1 MESPEITTAEA
12 KKAPKNYHDTMDES
26 IVKMK
31 MTFGNASL
39 PEIFPV
45 METVGYTAEKVA
57 GMTAELSQ
65 LETLS
70 QGQIKEY
77 ADQDSE
83 QQKFDFKKG
92 EINDLFNKHRK
103 LSRILLK
110 GDIHSWVA
118 LQLDTDNPKAY
129 STWAQLLTN
138 YYAQIAATPALQVKV
153 QNVGITAPVVSAQS
167 QGLLDLQK
175 LKESLKNETA
185 EAQAATDTRNS
196 AFDALYPQY
205 SEYIKYAKILLA
217 GNQALEA
224 IGVKVEIEIRINARF
239 SFSVYP

>member
-1 MESPEITTAEA
+1 MENLEITTPEV
-12 KKAPKNYHDTMDES
+12 KKTSTRHFDTMDES

-31 MTFGNASL
+31 MTFGNANL

-57 GMTAELSQ
+57 GMKAELSQ

-77 ADQDSE
+77 ADQDAE
-83 QQKFDFKKG
+83 QEKFDLKRAA
-92 EINDLFNKHRK
+92 INDVFNKHRS
-103 LSRILLK
+103 LTRVLFK
-110 GDIHSWVA
+110 GDIHAWVS
-118 LQLDTDNPKAY
+118 LQLDTANPKAY
-129 STWAQLLTN
+129 PAWAQLLTN
-138 YYAQIAATPALQVKV
+138 YYAQIAATLALQAKV
-153 QNVGITAPVVSAQS
+153 QTLGITAAAVSAQS
-167 QGLLDLQK
+167 TALLDLQT
-175 LKESLKNETA
+175 LKESLRKETA
-185 EAQAATDTRNS
+185 EAQTATDTRDR

-224 IGVKVEIEIRINARF
+224 IGVKVK
-239 SFSVYP
+239 SK

>member
-12 KKAPKNYHDTMDES
+12 KKAPKNYHDTMDQS

-31 MTFGNASL
+31 LTFGNASL

-65 LETLS
+65 LETLC

-77 ADQDSE
+77 ADQDAE
-83 QQKFDFKKG
+83 QEKFDIKRAA
-92 EINDLFNKHRK
+92 INDTFNKHRS
-103 LSRILLK
+103 LTRVLFK
-110 GDIHSWVA
+110 GDIHAWVS
-118 LQLDTDNPKAY
+118 LQLDTANPKAY
-129 STWAQLLTN
+129 PAWAQLLTN
-138 YYAQIAATPALQVKV
+138 YYAQIAATPALQAKV
-153 QNVGITAPVVSAQS
+153 QTLGITAAAVSAQATA
-167 QGLLDLQK
+167 LLDLQT
-175 LKESLKNETA
+175 LKESLRKETA
-185 EAQAATDTRNS
+185 EAQTATDTRNS
-196 AFDALYPQY
+196 AFDALYPQF

-224 IGVKVEIEIRINARF
+224 IGVKVK
-239 SFSVYP
+239 

>member
-1 MESPEITTAEA
+1 MESPEITTPEA

-31 MTFGNASL
+31 LTLGNALL
-39 PEIFPV
+39 PDIFPV

-57 GMTAELSQ
+57 GMNAELSQ

-70 QGQIKEY
+70 QGQIKES
-77 ADQDSE
+77 ADQDE
-83 QQKFDFKKG
+83 GQEKFDIKRG
-92 EINDLFNKHRK
+92 EINDLFNNHRK
-103 LSRILLK
+103 LTRILLK
-110 GDIHSWVA
+110 GDIHAWVA

-129 STWAQLLTN
+129 PAWVQLLTN
-138 YYAQIAATPALQVKV
+138 YYAQIAATPALQAKV
-153 QNVGITAPVVSAQS
+153 QKVGITPAIVSTQS

-224 IGVKVEIEIRINARF
+224 IGVKVK
-239 SFSVYP
+239 SK